1 MINMLDKILCT
12 IKGFG
17 TMMLGMFA
25 GVLTY
30 ADIDKDVFKLYT
42 LFLFIDVGT
51 GLYKA
56 YRLKVKI
63 ESSKMIER
71 ISAKIITLFIPVLI
85 GVAVKMMEGDWHFF
99 YTYVM
104 NLLIVAEVY
113 SIIGNAYSG
122 ATKQDI
128 PEWDAVTDIT
138 KFIRNLVFKERTTSN
153 ELDDRQN

>member
-1 MINMLDKILCT
+1 MINIIDKILCT
-12 IKGFG
+12 IKGYG

-42 LFLFIDVGT
+42 LFLFMDVGT

-56 YRLKVKI
+56 YNLDVKI

-71 ISAKIITLFIPVLI
+71 VSAKIITLFIPVLI

-99 YTYVM
+99 YTYSM

-138 KFIRNLVFKERTTSN
+138 KFIRNLVFKKQGGSGGMDN
-153 ELDDRQN
+153 K

>member
-1 MINMLDKILCT
+1 MLDKILCT

>member
-1 MINMLDKILCT
+1 MINIIDKILCT

-42 LFLFIDVGT
+42 LFLFIDVAT

-56 YRLKVKI
+56 YRLKITI

-71 ISAKIITLFIPVLI
+71 ISAKVITLFIPVLV

-113 SIIGNAYSG
+113 SIIGNSYSG

-138 KFIRNLVFKERTTSN
+138 KFIRNLIFRGKDKID
-153 ELDDRQN
+153 ELDTKQN